1 MSDDVRTWRVPGRV
15 NLIGEHLDYNGGPS
29 LPFAIDRF
37 LTLKARRR
45 DDGVVNVWSTLPDGR
60 RERSSFRADVAPSD
74 EALDG
79 WARYVAGAVWALR
92 EETGT
97 TATGVDL
104 VLESDLPLGAGLSS
118 SAALTVG
125 VAAAVDD
132 LAGGGTSPL
141 GLARVAQRAEND
153 FVGAPTGLMDQLAVT
168 FGRDGV
174 AVLTDPLQDDDPR
187 PVPFDVAAAGLSL
200 LVIDT
205 RVDHA
210 FAAADGEESG
220 YAARRRECEEA
231 ATLLGLD
238 HLAAAGLD
246 ALVGVQDPVLR
257 RRVQHVFTETARVKA
272 AVRALGD
279 GDWKQLGTVL
289 TASHVSLR
297 DDFEASCAELD
308 VAVEAA
314 LEAGALG
321 ARMTGGGFGGSAIA
335 LVAQS
340 KAGPVRELVERQ
352 YEALGWT
359 APRVFAVRPAPGA
372 ARVA

>member
-37 LTLKARRR
+37 LTLKARSR
-45 DDGVVNVWSTLPDGR
+45 DDGVVNVWSTLPDGS
-60 RERSSFRADVAPSD
+60 RERSTFRTDVAAQDAP
-74 EALDG
+74 EG
-79 WARYVAGAVWALR
+79 WARYVAGSVVALR
-92 EETGT
+92 ERTGST
-97 TATGVDL
+97 SGGADL

-125 VAAAVDD
+125 VASAIHD
-132 LAGGGTSPL
+132 LGDGALSPL
-141 GLARVAQRAEND
+141 ELARVAQHAEND
-153 FVGAPTGLMDQLAVT
+153 VVGAPTGLMDQLAVT
-168 FGRDGV
+168 FGRDGG
-174 AVLTDPLQDDDPR
+174 AVLTDPLSDEAPGT
-187 PVPFDVAAAGLSL
+187 VPFDPAAAGLSL
-200 LVIDT
+200 LVVDT
-205 RVDHA
+205 GVDHA
-210 FAAADGEESG
+210 FAAGSGQESG
-220 YAARRRECEEA
+220 YAERRRECEEA

-246 ALVGVQDPVLR
+246 ALVSVEDPTLR

-272 AVRALGD
+272 ALRALGD

-352 YEALGWT
+352 FDALGWA

-372 ARVA
+372 ARLS